1 MSLALDRVAITLGG
15 RLLVANVSLELNRG
29 EVVGLLGPNGAG
41 KTTTFNLV
49 TGLLRPDEGDVLLD
63 GESVAD
69 LSMPVRARRGIGYLP
84 QEASVFRQLS
94 VRDNLRLALAESGTP
109 PELRRARLETL
120 IEDFHLSAFQH
131 RLGYQLSGGERRRC
145 EVARAL
151 AVGAE
156 GPRYLLLDEP
166 FAGVDPLAVADLQ
179 DLIHVL
185 RQRGMGVLITDH
197 NVRETLATIDRAYI
211 LTEGSIL
218 ASGSSAEVAANPLV
232 RRHYLG
238 ESFALLA
245 TPGFWG
251 GDPIEPVEVEPP
263 EPEPL
268 PIPTTVESALPTPT
282 RRRDTWQR
290 RLSHGSRPLM
300 RSLQTL
306 TRPVRP
312 WLRRIPLLDRWLTSE
327 LMGPLLFGIAAFT
340 AVSLSVGVVFELVR
354 RVAESGLPLVTAM
367 VVLALRLPGFL
378 VLSFPMATLMATLL
392 AYSRLSGSSELTALR
407 SVGVSTRRMV
417 VPALALAVLMS
428 LLTFVFNDLIVPR
441 ANLAATNTLERALG
455 RALSSDK
462 GDNILYSRFGLVTQ
476 KDGDSSRE
484 LTHIF
489 YSRKYR
495 SGEMQD
501 VTLIDFS
508 RLGQRQMLIAQTG
521 QWNDDKG
528 MWEFRDGRILNI
540 DERTGGTTSAQFDR
554 YLYPLGRD
562 PQEVAKLPTDAS
574 LMTVGQARRAE
585 RLLREANNAKEA
597 RRLRVRIQEK
607 FAFPAICLVFGLIG
621 SSLGVRP
628 HSRTSRSQGFGISV
642 LLIFGYYLM
651 SFIFSSLG
659 INGSLAPIPAAWL
672 PVILGLGAGTWLLQR
687 ASR

>member
-15 RLLVANVSLELNRG
+15 RLLVANVSLELHPG

-49 TGLLRPDEGDVLLD
+49 TGLLRPDQGDVLLD

-69 LSMPVRARRGIGYLP
+69 LPMPVRARRGIGYLP

-94 VRDNLRLALAESGTP
+94 VRDNLRLVLAESGTP
-109 PELRRARLETL
+109 QELRRERLETL
-120 IEDFHLSAFQH
+120 IKEFHLGAFEH

-179 DLIHVL
+179 DLIHAL

-211 LTEGSIL
+211 LTEGSLL
-218 ASGSSAEVAANPLV
+218 ASGSSAEVADNPLV

-238 ESFALLA
+238 ENFALLSS
-245 TPGFWG
+245 PGFWA
-251 GDPIEPVEVEPP
+251 GDPIEPVDADPAQP
-263 EPEPL
+263 EPML
-268 PIPTTVESALPTPT
+268 VATAADIKATPK
-282 RRRDTWQR
+282 RRRSTWEK
-290 RLSHGSRPLM
+290 RLKDHSRPLT
-300 RSLQTL
+300 RGVQTVL
-306 TRPVRP
+306 TLLRP
-312 WLRRIPLLDRWLTSE
+312 WLRRVPLLDRWLTAE

-354 RVAESGLPLVTAM
+354 RVAESGLPLTTAM
-367 VVLALRLPGFL
+367 LVLLLRLPGFL
-378 VLSFPMATLMATLL
+378 VLAFPMATLMATLL

-417 VPALALAVLMS
+417 IPALVLAMVMS
-428 LLTFVFNDLIVPR
+428 VLTFVFNDLIVPR
-441 ANLAATNTLERALG
+441 ANLAATNTLERGLG
-455 RALSSDK
+455 QAISSDK
-462 GDNILYSRFGLVTQ
+462 GDNVLYSRFGRIKLE
-476 KDGDSSRE
+476 DGESTRQ

-495 SGEMQD
+495 RGEMQD

-508 RLGQRQMLIAQTG
+508 RLGQRQMLMAASG
-521 QWNDDKG
+521 HWNDDKG
-528 MWEFRDGRILNI
+528 MWEFSDGRILNL
-540 DERTGGTTSAQFDR
+540 DERTGGTTSARFDR

-562 PQEVAKLPTDAS
+562 PQDVAKLPTDAS

-585 RLLREANNAKEA
+585 RLLREANNVKES

-642 LLIFGYYLM
+642 LLIFGYYLI

-659 INGSLAPIPAAWL
+659 INGTLMPIPAAWL
-672 PVILGLGAGTWLLQR
+672 PVVLGLGTGSWLLRR
-687 ASR
+687 ASQ